1 MKNKLTF
8 LNEYLSKAGLSD
20 EACRLNHII
29 KICSILGIDYP
40 AEETEVE
47 GVDNVLK
54 YLREKENHGKF
65 IFLDNPKNSYK
76 RFGQKNY
83 RKMPFHYGEFVEIS
97 NPADEMGWD
106 VIIVP
111 SSSDVAKTEQSEEDD
126 EETAYVPAGH
136 NLIPVGYVPVNES
149 QKEWT
154 RRTKSKK
161 RPQGKPAPVGNDKI
175 ILAPNGI
182 IEDEDK
188 KDIEEFFRPMWNFK
202 DVVWL

>member
-1 MKNKLTF
+1 
-8 LNEYLSKAGLSD
+8 
-20 EACRLNHII
+20 
-29 KICSILGIDYP
+29 
-40 AEETEVE
+40 
-47 GVDNVLK
+47 
-54 YLREKENHGKF
+54 
-65 IFLDNPKNSYK
+65 
-76 RFGQKNY
+76 
-83 RKMPFHYGEFVEIS
+83 MPFHYGEFVEIS